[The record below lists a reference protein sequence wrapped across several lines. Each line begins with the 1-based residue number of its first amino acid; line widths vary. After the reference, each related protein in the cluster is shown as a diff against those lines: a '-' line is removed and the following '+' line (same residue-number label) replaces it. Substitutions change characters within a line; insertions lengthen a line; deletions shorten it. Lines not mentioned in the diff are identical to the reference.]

1 MYTQKDYI
9 QLDNS
14 FLARTVFVLI
24 ATLSTLGGQAQ
35 RIVGSAPAR
44 VSVGENFRVTYTI
57 DTQDVEEFRSAIR
70 TNDVAEL
77 IAGPYTSQ
85 QSSFQMV
92 NGHTS
97 SSSSITYTYTLN
109 ASKNGTYV
117 IPPAKAKIGNKVI
130 SSQTL
135 KIVVSGKAKKNNGGA
150 AQMHDDTND
159 INGIQTQRAGENIT
173 GRDLFFKVSASKKK
187 VYEQEPI
194 LLTYKVYTRINLETL
209 KATMPDVNGFHLQEI
224 PGAQNGVGAVERVNG
239 IPYKTAIWNRYILFP
254 QVTGK
259 IKIPN
264 VTYEGTVVQTKDVDP
279 WEAIFN
285 GGSDYVSVPC
295 KIVAPGLDINVTPL
309 PTKPQ
314 NFSGGVGHFSLKT
327 SMDKTSVKAGEP
339 ITVRVEISGTGN
351 MKLIKLP
358 KLNLPA
364 DFEQYDPKVTDKT
377 KVTINGVEGS
387 MVYNVIIVPRN
398 IGYFTLSPI
407 SFCYFDTKTET
418 YKTLTSQ
425 NFRVNVTKGDG
436 TSMSSGT
443 SFEDNLDIHPIMA
456 GEPNLKPLNE
466 TFFGGI
472 AYILW
477 LLLPL
482 GTFAGVLIVFRRRAA
497 LNSDMVKLR
506 GQKANKVAVKRL
518 QKARKL
524 LNEGQQ
530 EAFYDEVMHALLGYA
545 ADKMA
550 IATELLSREN
560 IAEKLSQYGVDN
572 NTVSK
577 FVAALEECEFE
588 RFAPGAPSGN
598 MEKTYNYAMTAIIDI
613 EQVMRMRTRRRNGA
627 TLSLILFLLFLS
639 TSTFG
644 AGQAATQPLSSLYK
658 IKADS
663 AYKKGDYGKAIDIY
677 KRLLKQG
684 EDASVFYN
692 LGNAYYRA
700 EELGKAILAYER
712 ALKLEPGNRDIR
724 FNLEFVR
731 SQITDKPAEESEMF
745 FVVWYHNLVNFTSV
759 DSWAI
764 ISIVAFICALLFIAV
779 YLFGSNIWIRK
790 VGFSIASI
798 TTILFV
804 WSFHSALVQKLQL
817 TRHETAIVMGTVGVR
832 KTPVTTTSSVF
843 TLHEGTK
850 VTITDK
856 SVAGWREVILSDGR
870 SGWISSSAIEE
881 I

>member
-70 TNDVAEL
+70 TNDIAEL

-135 KIVVSGKAKKNNGGA
+135 KIVVSGKARKNNGGA
-150 AQMHDDTND
+150 TQMHDDTND

-398 IGYFTLSPI
+398 IGNFTLSPI

-418 YKTLTSQ
+418 YKILTSQ
-425 NFRVNVTKGDG
+425 NFSVNVTKGDG

-443 SFEDNLDIHPIMA
+443 SFEDNLDIHPIMT

-524 LNEGQQ
+524 QNEGQQ

-588 RFAPGAPSGN
+588 RFAPGDPSGN

-644 AGQAATQPLSSLYK
+644 AGQAATQPLSSQYK

-663 AYKKGDYGKAIDIY
+663 AYKKGDYGKAVDIY

-692 LGNAYYRA
+692 LGNAYYRS

-764 ISIVAFICALLFIAV
+764 ISIVAFICALLFITV

-804 WSFHSALVQKLQL
+804 WSFHSALIQKLQL
-817 TRHETAIVMGTVGVR
+817 TRHDTAIVMGTVGVR
-832 KTPVTTTSSVF
+832 KTPVTATASVF

-856 SVAGWREVILSDGR
+856 SITGWREVVLSDGR